1 MYAEASLLGG
11 GGNGAAAFKQ
21 VVDRAYG
28 ASNPAAP
35 TYNLAGV
42 KAERRRELA
51 TEGWDRFT
59 DLVRWGD
66 IQAAMTAVGKTD
78 FNINR
83 DKLLPIPAAE
93 IRLSNNLLTQ
103 NPNYPTN

>member
-1 MYAEASLLGG
+1 M
-11 GGNGAAAFKQ
+11 

-28 ASNPAAP
+28 AGNSVAPA
-35 TYNLAGV
+35 YDLEGV

-51 TEGWDRFT
+51 TEGWNRFT

-66 IQAAMTAVGKTD
+66 IQQAMDAVGKTD

-83 DKLLPIPAAE
+83 DILLPIPETE
-93 IRLSNNLLTQ
+93 IQLANGVLTQ
-103 NPNYPTN
+103 NPGY